1 MLHTSHGVCVGNH
14 VLTCAITGG
23 CPPAT
28 VGGLSVMICFVVY
41 SMAGFFGYIG
51 FGNHTCGAYGH
62 SVQLPASYRCVFGT
76 LGVR

>member
-1 MLHTSHGVCVGNH
+1 M
-14 VLTCAITGG
+14 
-23 CPPAT
+23 T